1 MKAICKTGEASMSY
15 LYFDFCDA
23 NKQHWRDLAFP
34 LSPTFLLI
42 QLLVTTFK
50 HIFTWPMALVHDSP
64 VMIF

>member
-1 MKAICKTGEASMSY
+1 MSY
-15 LYFDFCDA
+15 LYFDFCRA

-34 LSPTFLLI
+34 LSPTFLPI
-42 QLLVTTFK
+42 QLLVATFK